1 MTDEKNGLE
10 PEQTESQDIQHE
22 WSGTPLGEW
31 SGAAEKPTAENSSEQ
46 DVENATEEPQ
56 TEISGEPPAVEQE
69 KPEEPD
75 VPKPQESP
83 KEQVDYG
90 DTLRTLEEGDV
101 VQGVVVHIDKE
112 GVLVDVGAKSEGII
126 KPNEVSRDPNVT
138 PEEAVQVGES
148 IDVYVLQS
156 EGQDGGLVLSKKRAD
171 FERAW
176 TRVLEARETGKI
188 LTAMVTDRV
197 KGGLVVDLGVRGFV
211 PASHVGSGNVR
222 NLDRYVGQSIPL
234 KVIEV
239 DSEKR
244 KVVLSNKLA
253 VENEREKKRAETLK
267 NLAEGQVR
275 PGIVRRITDYGAFVD
290 LGGID
295 GLLHISEMSWTRI
308 SHPSEVVKVGQKIHV
323 MVLKLDLAAGKV
335 SLGLRQILPDP
346 WADIERTYSVG
357 DVIVGT
363 VTRLVP
369 FGAFVQVAGGVEGII
384 PNSELA
390 TRRVSKPED
399 VVSVGQ
405 SVEAKIIDLRPDE
418 RRMTLSLRALQQ
430 VKEKSREQAELEAYN
445 RSRDSSRI
453 TIGDLVGDKFGDV
466 REAAKS
472 SRREKRRREREVE
485 ELVEEEA
492 MEELVHEDLG
502 AEQVSEVA
510 PVEAEESV
518 EPAVE
523 VVEVE
528 VSAEP
533 AAEENV
539 EVAEDTAVEEPCEK
553 VEISESPKSE
563 AEEDSDEDKES

>member
-430 VKEKSREQAELEAYN
+430 VKEKGREQAELEAYN

-553 VEISESPKSE
+553 VEISESLKSE

>member
-539 EVAEDTAVEEPCEK
+539 EVAEDAAVEEPCEK